1 MDLALTTK
9 SKYNTMKRQYKTK
22 THIKCGTL
30 QSQKTI
36 HNILNLNYFF
46 GVVSFVSTPFY
57 LNLPSQPQH
66 PIQVTVRVTKFKI
79 CIVRLTTKKV

>member
-36 HNILNLNYFF
+36 HNILNLNYFWS
-46 GVVSFVSTPFY
+46 SFCFNTI
-57 LNLPSQPQH
+57 LSQPSITIPASH
-66 PIQVTVRVTKFKI
+66 TSNSA
-79 CIVRLTTKKV
+79 CH

>member
-36 HNILNLNYFF
+36 HNILNLNYF
-46 GVVSFVSTPFY
+46 
-57 LNLPSQPQH
+57 LE
-66 PIQVTVRVTKFKI
+66 
-79 CIVRLTTKKV
+79 

>member
-9 SKYNTMKRQYKTK
+9 SKYNTIERQYKTN

-36 HNILNLNYFF
+36 HNILNLSHYFF

-57 LNLPSQPQH
+57 LNIPSQSQH
-66 PIQVTVRVTKFKI
+66 PKQVTVRVPNFKI
-79 CIVRLTTKKV
+79 CIVCLTTKL